1 MRPSLK
7 LYSGAVTLLSIAVL
21 AALDWNELITMDGD
35 QYLGLSAFIFL
46 GFVSQALAIEST
58 VVAGKPV
65 RSSISFLPLLASA
78 VIFPPAVVVTAA
90 LIVNLLDDIL
100 SQESL
105 VHRAVFNAA
114 QVTISYG
121 LGSLVFREV
130 VALTGNNLAPNFGL
144 ADAFFPFYGLSVV
157 FFGSNLLLI
166 SGYVAIRQQQSLI
179 VILQEAMSRG
189 GGNLFYDLLASPIA
203 LIAAFLYANY
213 DIGGL
218 LAVLLPLLLIR
229 FSYLS
234 AIQYQQ
240 ANRDLLRVLIKAIE
254 TRDPYTSGH
263 SLRVSTLAQMI
274 AVDHGLRTGL
284 VNQVETAALLHD
296 IGKIDALYAE
306 IISKPSS
313 LTDEERNVIQT
324 HATKGADL
332 LQSLTSLDKEII
344 VGVRHHHE
352 QYDGS
357 GYPSGLKGQA
367 IPIAARII
375 MICDA
380 VDAMLSDRPY
390 RNALSV
396 SAVREELQRCAGTQF
411 DPALVDT
418 ILQSG
423 TLERAELLADRS
435 GARSRLKAVVS

>member
-1 MRPSLK
+1 MRPALK
-7 LYSGAVTLLSIAVL
+7 LYSGAVTLLSLAVL
-21 AALDWNELITMDGD
+21 AALDWRELFVMEGGD
-35 QYLGLSAFIFL
+35 YLGLAAFIFL
-46 GFVSQALAIEST
+46 GFVSQSLAIEST

-105 VHRAVFNAA
+105 IHRAVFNAS
-114 QVTISYG
+114 QVVISYG
-121 LGSLVFREV
+121 LGSLAFREI
-130 VALTGNNLAPNFGL
+130 VALTGDKLTLDFGI
-144 ADAFFPFYGLSVV
+144 ADAFFPFYGLAVV

-166 SGYVAIRQQQSLI
+166 SGYVAIRQQESLV

-284 VNQVETAALLHD
+284 VSQIETAALLHD
-296 IGKIDALYAE
+296 IGKIDALYAD

-390 RNALSV
+390 RDALSV
-396 SAVREELQRCAGTQF
+396 SAVREELRRCAGSQF

-418 ILQSG
+418 ILRSA

-435 GARSRLKAVVS
+435 GARSRLKAVVN